1 MQKITLSQFRYSA
14 YRVIRSMIG
23 FASSALLHVTS
34 RDGPDLRVSLYNH
47 SAQRH
52 ARLARLK
59 WTDANCLSAAGW
71 GRKFDKY
78 GAIAIT
84 VDSSAWLVVEDWD
97 ATPV

>member
-1 MQKITLSQFRYSA
+1 MTMNKTTLSQFRRSA
-14 YRVIRSMIG
+14 YKVVRT
-23 FASSALLHVTS
+23 APLHVTS
-34 RDGPDLRVSLYNH
+34 RDGPDLRVTLYNR

-71 GRKFDKY
+71 ERKFDEH
-78 GAIAIT
+78 GAIVIT